1 MYLSV
6 TKVKALKNYELELTF
21 ENKETKI
28 FDVKPYLDT
37 GVFKTLRDEN
47 FFKRV
52 KVSFDTIE
60 WPNGIDLDPEVLYEK
75 GKVKNKKTVTHTK
88 VSVIKNGVA

>member
-6 TKVKALKNYELELTF
+6 KKVKPLNDYKLELTF
-21 ENKETKI
+21 ENNEIKI

-37 GVFKTLRDEN
+37 GLFRALKDEN
-47 FFKRV
+47 LFKMV
-52 KVSFDTIE
+52 KVSYDTIE

-75 GKVKNKKTVTHTK
+75 SKVRKKET
-88 VSVIKNGVA
+88 A